1 MVSKGWIKKLL
12 VEIKQ
17 WRSEG
22 VIDPVQENKILARY
36 SNRLEYNRLINT
48 IVAMGSILVGLGILL
63 FIASNWDK
71 LSRPVKIAIIF
82 SVISA
87 FNLVGYYFRF
97 IKKEYP
103 ALGEG
108 FLLIGAFSFGAGIW
122 LIAQM
127 YQIHY
132 NFSAGILFWILG
144 ILPVVYFFRSW
155 MILAL
160 ASVLSCFWLGSYN
173 SYYFYRP
180 AFGFFPLIAVIG
192 ALCYLRRQRFSL
204 FVVIVGLAMWLGHFW
219 ILEHLKDKL
228 FDTSVIVP
236 HVLLVTIYAS
246 FGFVLYGL
254 GVWHLRNDRFSV
266 FSFLYKFLGV
276 GFISFSTY
284 SLSFAH
290 HYDKKEYLTTVPA
303 KILLLLVFLFSLI
316 IYIFYKLYHTS
327 TSKASTREVRLIM
340 WLFSLQ
346 VISMAL
352 AFSWLPAISISY
364 NIILLAQAL
373 IFMYLGFIKRNEG
386 IFRFAIV
393 IFFLD
398 VLSRYFDIFW
408 KMMPR
413 SLLFILGGIILIFGA
428 IFANTKRKQLENQM
442 AGGA

>member
-17 WRSEG
+17 WRSQG
-22 VIDPVQENKILARY
+22 IIDSTQESRILTKY
-36 SNRLEYNRLINT
+36 SDRLEYNRLINT

-71 LSRPVKIAIIF
+71 LNRSIRITIIF
-82 SVISA
+82 SVISV

-97 IKKEYP
+97 VKKEYP
-103 ALGEG
+103 VLGEG

-122 LIAQM
+122 LIAQI

-132 NFSAGILFWILG
+132 NFSAGILFWVLG
-144 ILPVVYFFRSW
+144 ILPVAYFFRSW

-173 SYYFYRP
+173 TYYFYRP
-180 AFGFFPLIAVIG
+180 AYGFFPLIAAVVG
-192 ALCYLRRQRFSL
+192 LCYLHKQRFSL
-204 FVVIVGLAMWLGHFW
+204 FVVIVGFAMWFGHFW
-219 ILEHLKDKL
+219 FLEHLKDKI
-228 FDTSVIVP
+228 FDTSVVMS

-246 FGFVLYGL
+246 FGFILYGL
-254 GVWHLRNDRFSV
+254 GLIHLRKAKFSV

-284 SLSFAH
+284 SLTFAH
-290 HYDKKEYLTTVPA
+290 HYDKKEHLMLVPL
-303 KILLLLVFLFSLI
+303 KVIVLLGFLFALVTV
-316 IYIFYKLYHTS
+316 IFYRLYHTA
-327 TSKASTREVRLIM
+327 TNKTDTREVRLLM

-346 VISMAL
+346 AISMVL
-352 AFSWLPAISISY
+352 AFSFLPAISISY
-364 NIILLAQAL
+364 NMILLTQAL
-373 IFMYLGFIKRNEG
+373 VFMYLGFIKHNEG
-386 IFRFAIV
+386 IFRLAIV

-413 SLLFILGGIILIFGA
+413 SLLFIFGGIMLISGA
-428 IFANTKRKQLENQM
+428 VFANKKRKEFEQKM
-442 AGGA
+442 AGST